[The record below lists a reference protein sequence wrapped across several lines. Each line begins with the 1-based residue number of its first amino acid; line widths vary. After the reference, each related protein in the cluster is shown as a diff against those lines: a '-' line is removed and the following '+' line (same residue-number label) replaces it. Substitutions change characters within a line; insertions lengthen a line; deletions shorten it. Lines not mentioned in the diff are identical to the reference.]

1 MPKTYKILIV
11 DDRSVDRRLMRKMLE
26 SRGYKVRE
34 AADGQQALETAR
46 LHKPDLII
54 SDALMPVMDGF
65 QLCRKV
71 KGDKDLNHILFVF
84 YTAAYTEE
92 KDEELALKM
101 GADKFIRKPAEPDEF
116 IKIVQSVI
124 GDMGKGKGKPRK
136 TDLGE
141 EKEVFKLYNE
151 RLIKQLEKKMLDLE
165 KEITEHKRAEEALRE
180 SEKKYRRIFENIQD
194 VYYESSLDGIIL
206 EISPSIENVSQYKR
220 KELIGRSLYDIYTN
234 PEERDEFVKFI
245 LDKGKVNDFKI
256 SLTDKD
262 GSQHPCSVTAL
273 LVKDEQ
279 GNPIKFIGSMHDI
292 SERKQAEEERKKL
305 EAQLRQ
311 AQKMEAVGT
320 LAGGVA
326 HDFNN
331 LLTVIIGNAQ
341 LALMDVVKDESLRK
355 KIEEIEKSGDKAAS
369 LTRQLLAFSRKQV
382 IKPEVLDFNEL
393 LTGIEKMLARLIGED
408 VELLMIPEPALWQV
422 EVDPGQMEQV
432 IMNLA
437 INARDAMPRGGK
449 LTIETANMDLDES
462 YFYEHGIK
470 NEPGPYVILAV
481 SDTGSGL
488 DKETQKH
495 IFEPFFTTKEVGKG
509 TGLGLSTV
517 YGIVKQNNGFVW
529 VYSEPGQGSTF
540 KVYLPG
546 AEGDADSEEKQ
557 RLPVIELGGSETVLI
572 VEDDDGLR
580 KFAQNAL
587 QQHGYRVLDAE
598 NGEDALKVGKAH
610 EGPIHLM
617 ITDVVMPRMGGK
629 EAAERLQS
637 LYPQMKVIYM
647 SGYTDNAIV
656 HHGVLAPGL
665 NFLQKPFSAE
675 GLARKVR
682 EALGSEK

>member
-481 SDTGSGL
+481 SDTGSGM

-540 KVYLPG
+540 KVYLPK

-637 LYPQMKVIYM
+637 LY
-647 SGYTDNAIV
+647 
-656 HHGVLAPGL
+656 
-665 NFLQKPFSAE
+665 
-675 GLARKVR
+675 
-682 EALGSEK
+682 